1 MELDKPEIWRE
12 AFSTFMAQF
21 ADCYQRAESRESSS
35 LYVRGLL
42 ADKVERKNSWQLA
55 EAVGL
60 EGPKPLQRLLNESD
74 WEADEVCQRLR
85 TLIKERFGFVPGV
98 GVIDE
103 SGFVKKGEE
112 SAGVARQYCG
122 RLGKVENCQVGVFLG
137 YVSPKGHAFLGRRL
151 YLPKAW
157 CEDKERLLAAK
168 VPEAAHEFKTK
179 PKIALELLEQ
189 SWSEGILMQWLVADT
204 TYGNS
209 PGLRQ
214 AIAEK
219 GRYYV
224 MELGAQHQ
232 VLVQGERL
240 LLKALA
246 ATITLEDWLVLSRL
260 GEKGPLTEVWASRR
274 ITMPN
279 DDIGEQWL
287 LIQRGLADDFAFYL
301 CNAPSPA

>member
-1 MELDKPEIWRE
+1 MELDQPETWKE
-12 AFSTFMAQF
+12 AFEAFMAQF
-21 ADCYQRAESRESSS
+21 ADCYRRAESRESSS

-42 ADKVERKNSWQLA
+42 ADKVERKNCWQLA

-60 EGPKPLQRLLNESD
+60 ERPKPLERLMNESD
-74 WEADEVCQRLR
+74 WEEDEVCQRLR
-85 TLIKERFGFVPGV
+85 GSIDKQFGFVAGV

-112 SAGVARQYCG
+112 SVGVTRQYCG

-137 YVSPKGHAFLGRRL
+137 YVSPKGHAFLDRRL

-179 PKIALELLEQ
+179 PQIALELLER
-189 SWSEGILMQWLVADT
+189 SWSEAIPMQWVVADT
-204 TYGNS
+204 SYGNS
-209 PGLRQ
+209 PSLRQ
-214 AIAEK
+214 AIAES

-224 MELGAQHQ
+224 MELGTQHQ
-232 VLVQGERL
+232 LLFQGQRL
-240 LLKALA
+240 SLKALV
-246 ATITLEDWLVLSRL
+246 ATIKTEDWLVLSRL

-279 DDIGEQWL
+279 DDVGEQWL
-287 LIQRGLADDFAFYL
+287 LIRRSLADDLTYYL
-301 CNAPSPA
+301 SL